1 MKTFKK
7 VLASTLAAAMVVTAL
22 PVTPANAA
30 ATPKLST
37 TKAAAYVGQSK
48 TIKVTTPKT
57 WKSVKVKATTSKKSV
72 ATAFLVFT
80 DVIFAPFGKVT
91 LIVFD

>member
-30 ATPKLST
+30 AAPDPSIIDANTVPVAK
-37 TKAAAYVGQSK
+37 
-48 TIKVTTPKT
+48 
-57 WKSVKVKATTSKKSV
+57 SKKLFFRKSENPVKYVSV
-72 ATAFLVFT
+72 IVSNTDKPLNIAKIATHINVPTTGLN
-80 DVIFAPFGKVT
+80 
-91 LIVFD
+91 LR

>member
-30 ATPKLST
+30 AAPKLST
-37 TKAAAYVGQSK
+37 TKAAVCR
-48 TIKVTTPKT
+48 
-57 WKSVKVKATTSKKSV
+57 SV
-72 ATAFLVFT
+72 
-80 DVIFAPFGKVT
+80 
-91 LIVFD
+91 

>member
-30 ATPKLST
+30 AAPKLST
-37 TKAAAYVGQSK
+37 TKAAVYVGQSK

-57 WKSVKVKATTSKKSV
+57 WKSVKLKLLQARR
-72 ATAFLVFT
+72 A
-80 DVIFAPFGKVT
+80 
-91 LIVFD
+91 